1 VSTESLTVDQ
11 LIERLAHHRTELVT
25 TLEILHGYGQQV
37 DTAAP
42 HLENPVAVKE
52 YLAFFTM
59 LFSQAVTDCQNIAA
73 ELTTEGIKSEHIIAL
88 KKLAGASTVE
98 PRRCLQFR
106 DKWINKP
113 LPHES
118 MRPLLNDISVTT
130 RDQLTAFK
138 DFFSIITRLDA
149 LLRPAGPASPPV
161 KEERVFNRRDL
172 FTRFLKR

>member
-1 VSTESLTVDQ
+1 VSIESFTIDQ
-11 LIERLAHHRTELVT
+11 LIERLAHHRSELVT
-25 TLEILHGYGQQV
+25 TLEMLHGYGQQV
-37 DTAAP
+37 DTAAAD
-42 HLENPVAVKE
+42 LENPLAVKD
-52 YLAFFTM
+52 YLAFFTT

-73 ELTTEGIKSEHIIAL
+73 ELTTEGIKGEHIIAL
-88 KKLAGASTVE
+88 KKLAGAATVE
-98 PRRCLQFR
+98 ARRCLQFR

-130 RDQLTAFK
+130 RDQLTGFK
-138 DFFSIITRLDA
+138 DFFAIIQRLGA
-149 LLRPAGPASPPV
+149 LSTPVGARPQV